1 MSNVLTLG
9 SLFSGSGGFEL
20 AGLTVGM
27 KPLWASEVEPFP
39 IRVTSKRL
47 PFVAHMGDVR
57 NLDGANLPPV
67 DIITFGSPCQDL
79 SIAGKRSGIEGS
91 RSSLF
96 YEAIRIIK
104 EMRWKTNG
112 NYPKYAL
119 WENVPGAFSS
129 HKGADFEKVLEAF
142 LSVKG
147 YTLDAPRPQKWHSVG
162 EIVADHFSLSW
173 RVLDA
178 QHFGVPQRRKRIF
191 LVADFGDTRAGKILF
206 ESESVL
212 GDLEACQDE
221 RKRPAGN
228 PKRGAYETG
237 RLVLNDQGGSRMD
250 ISEDVT
256 GTLRAQSNHPPLIFE
271 NHGQDARYTGPNDTA
286 QTIVSRFGTGG
297 NNQPLVVDLPC
308 AYSLCSKKNKAMFSD
323 IKDNSQ
329 ITETSRTLDTRGS
342 DPVCNQ
348 GGMAV
353 LSYGLDRASF
363 NQGQNAAYDFAVEK
377 ECQPT
382 MVAKGPGAVATE
394 NESGYIVRRL
404 TPTECAR
411 LQGFPDGWCD
421 GLAEENP
428 SKAQFT
434 FWREIFDRYTDM
446 MSIQRKS
453 DKQIKKW
460 LKNPYSDSAA
470 YKLWG
475 NGIALPCAIF
485 VLAAIKKNS
494 GIYLQK

>member
-147 YTLDAPRPQKWHSVG
+147 YTLDAPRPQKWHAAG

-256 GTLRAQSNHPPLIFE
+256 GTLRAQSSHPPLIFE

-363 NQGQNAAYDFAVEK
+363 NQGQNAAYGFAVEK

-428 SKAQFT
+428 SEAQLS
-434 FWREIFDRYTDM
+434 FWREIFDRCTDM

-494 GIYLQK
+494 GADLEK

>member
-27 KPLWASEVEPFP
+27 KPLWASEVEPFT

-147 YTLDAPRPQKWHSVG
+147 YTLDAPRPQKWHAAG

-191 LVADFGDTRAGKILF
+191 LSQILETHVPEKYYLSPRACSGILRRAKTKGK
-206 ESESVL
+206 
-212 GDLEACQDE
+212 
-221 RKRPAGN
+221 
-228 PKRGAYETG
+228 
-237 RLVLNDQGGSRMD
+237 
-250 ISEDVT
+250 
-256 GTLRAQSNHPPLIFE
+256 
-271 NHGQDARYTGPNDTA
+271 
-286 QTIVSRFGTGG
+286 
-297 NNQPLVVDLPC
+297 DLPEILRE
-308 AYSLCSKKNKAMFSD
+308 ALMKQA
-323 IKDNSQ
+323 
-329 ITETSRTLDTRGS
+329 
-342 DPVCNQ
+342 
-348 GGMAV
+348 
-353 LSYGLDRASF
+353 GLF
-363 NQGQNAAYDFAVEK
+363 
-377 ECQPT
+377 
-382 MVAKGPGAVATE
+382 
-394 NESGYIVRRL
+394 
-404 TPTECAR
+404 
-411 LQGFPDGWCD
+411 
-421 GLAEENP
+421 
-428 SKAQFT
+428 
-434 FWREIFDRYTDM
+434 
-446 MSIQRKS
+446 
-453 DKQIKKW
+453 
-460 LKNPYSDSAA
+460 
-470 YKLWG
+470 
-475 NGIALPCAIF
+475 
-485 VLAAIKKNS
+485 
-494 GIYLQK
+494 